1 MNDNPSIIGVSM
13 AELSIRLFG
22 HPEMS
27 LGETPATV
35 DTRKAVA
42 LLAYLAVTGHGHSRE
57 ALAGLLWPDYDH
69 PNARAALRR
78 TLSALNKAIG
88 PAHLDSGWDMITLN
102 RSAPLQ
108 VDVAEFRARLAE
120 CASHGHSAN
129 EVCVKCVPLL
139 QTAANLYRGDFME
152 GFSLRDSA
160 PFDEWQFLEAEALRH
175 ELSTALELLA
185 GGLSQQGQFEAA
197 IAAAR
202 RWLGLDTLREEAH
215 RQLMLLYARS
225 GQHGAAL
232 RQYRECVRVL
242 EQELGVPPL
251 DETTRLYREI
261 LGQRAPLSLEVKPQ
275 PALTEG
281 PSLLIPANMARL
293 VGRAVEWSALQQALE
308 SGSGRFVALVGEAG
322 IGKSWLCGV
331 FAEHARQAGAAV
343 LVGRCYPGEKNL
355 IYSPFL
361 DAIRS
366 RLAQARGRNPLKD
379 LPSPWLNEAAWL
391 LPELAAL
398 APGTPERT
406 ALEGP
411 AAQSRF
417 FEGLRQVLIA
427 LTRGPVTGLLLLD
440 DLHLADAATLDFLT
454 YLVRRLASQTLLVV
468 GAWCDDGSPAAQ
480 RLANLVAENNHSG
493 IGKLLT
499 LKRFSPAEAAQMAV
513 NTAGKE
519 GLPEALLTRLET
531 EAEGLPF
538 FIAEYLSAYREGKLV
553 DPGGEWVLPHGV
565 RDLLHTRLA
574 AVGETGQQL
583 LATAAVIGRSFDL
596 DSLQIASGRSE
607 EETITGLEALVA
619 HGLILEERST
629 PGAGSQGRLRYD
641 FFHEKLRALVYEET
655 SLARR
660 RLLHRR
666 VAEALAGQGHDP
678 QSNEMLASQ
687 IARHYQLAGQEG
699 MAAEYFVTAGEHA
712 RRLHANSEAITHF
725 QAALALGYPRIA
737 DLREAIGDLQTLQ
750 GDYAAALES
759 YETAASQTCGECQ
772 PRLEHKLGK
781 VHARRGAWEM
791 AEIHF
796 NTALSALSED
806 SAPGLCSQIY
816 ADFSQITFQRGQ
828 VDLAQKY
835 AELARVL
842 AENAADQPALAQS
855 FNILGIL
862 ARSHGDLAAAREY
875 LQSGLAVA
883 EQTNLIAERIA
894 ALNNLALVQSDLG
907 DHPDAIRKAQL
918 ALELCVEIGDRHH
931 EAALRDHLADF
942 YHTLGQAPAAM
953 EQLEKAVTIF
963 TEVGM
968 ENGQSRPEIWKLSE
982 W

>member
-1 MNDNPSIIGVSM
+1 M

-22 HPEMS
+22 HPEMI
-27 LGETPATV
+27 LGKTPATV

-42 LLAYLAVTGHGHSRE
+42 LLAYLAVTGQGHSRE

-78 TLSALNKAIG
+78 TLSVLIKAIG
-88 PAHLDSGWDMITLN
+88 PAYLDSGWDMITLH

-139 QTAANLYRGDFME
+139 QTAATLYRGDFME

-160 PFDEWQFLEAEALRH
+160 PFDEWQFLESEALRH
-175 ELSTALELLA
+175 ELSTALEHLA
-185 GGLSQQGQFEAA
+185 GGLSQQGQFEPA

-202 RWLGLDTLREEAH
+202 RWLGLDPLREEAH

-232 RQYRECVRVL
+232 RQYRECVRIL

-261 LGQRAPLSLEVKPQ
+261 LGQRTPHSHEINPPSTLV
-275 PALTEG
+275 EG
-281 PSLLIPANMARL
+281 PPLRTPAGTASL
-293 VGRAVEWSALQQALE
+293 VGRTVEWSALQHALE

-322 IGKSWLCGV
+322 IGKSWLCEM
-331 FAEHARQAGAAV
+331 FAEHARQAGASV
-343 LVGRCYPGEKNL
+343 LMGRCYAGEKDL

-379 LPSPWLNEAAWL
+379 MPSPWLQEVAWL

-398 APGTPERT
+398 APGTPQRPG
-406 ALEGP
+406 LEGP

-427 LTRGPVTGLLLLD
+427 LARGPATGLLLLD
-440 DLHLADAATLDFLT
+440 DLHLADAATLDFMT
-454 YLVRRLASQTLLVV
+454 YLVRRLASQPLLVV
-468 GAWCDDGSPAAQ
+468 GTWCDDGSPAAQ
-480 RLANLVAENNHSG
+480 RLAKLVAENEHSG
-493 IGKLLT
+493 IGKLLP

-513 NTAGKE
+513 NSAGKD
-519 GLPEALLTRLET
+519 GLPEALVTRLET

-553 DPGGEWVLPHGV
+553 TPGGEWVLPHGV

-574 AVGETGQQL
+574 VVGETGQQL

-629 PGAGSQGRLRYD
+629 PVGQAKVRYD
-641 FFHEKLRALVYEET
+641 FYHEKLRALVYEET

-666 VAEALAGQGHDP
+666 VAEAFAGQAHDP
-678 QSNEMLASQ
+678 QSSEMLASQ

-699 MAAEYFVTAGEHA
+699 KAAEYFVTAGEHA
-712 RRLHANSEAITHF
+712 RRLHANREAIAHF
-725 QAALALGYPRIA
+725 EAAMALGHPRIA
-737 DLREAIGDLQTLQ
+737 DLREVIGDLQTLL
-750 GDYAAALES
+750 GDYTAAIES

-772 PRLEHKLGK
+772 PRLEHKLGQ
-781 VHARRGAWEM
+781 VHVRRGAWEI

-796 NTALSALSED
+796 MAALDTLSEN

-816 ADFSQITFQRGQ
+816 ADFSQSTFQRGQ
-828 VDLAQKY
+828 ADLAQKY

-862 ARSHGDLAAAREY
+862 ARSRGELAAAREY
-875 LQSGLAVA
+875 LRSGLAVA
-883 EQTNLIAERIA
+883 EQWNLIAERIA
-894 ALNNLALVQSDLG
+894 TLNNLALVQSDLG
-907 DHPDAIRKAQL
+907 DPSDAIHKAQL

-968 ENGQSRPEIWKLSE
+968 ENGQTRPEIWKLSE